1 MLSEIINFI
10 VQTVGDL
17 GYIGIFIMMFI
28 ESSFIIPFPS
38 EVVMIPAGYL
48 AYKGEMSMLLVVIS
62 GILGSLAGAL
72 FNYYLAIKLG
82 RKLLIK
88 YGNYIFIKEET
99 LEKIE
104 KFFKEHG
111 HISTFFG
118 RLVPVIRQYISLPAG
133 LARMNLAKFIL
144 YTTLGSGI
152 WMIVLAY
159 LGYFLGNNEELLK
172 DYLHQIIIAILVAIV
187 IFSYI
192 YYKIYKNKRRDAKKN
207 I

>member
-10 VQTVGDL
+10 VQAVGSM

-48 AYKGEMSMLLVVIS
+48 AYKGEMNMFLVILS

>member
-10 VQTVGDL
+10 VETVGSL
-17 GYIGIFIMMFI
+17 GYFGIFIMMFI

-48 AYKGEMSMLLVVIS
+48 AYKGEMNIFLVILS
-62 GILGSLAGAL
+62 GILGSLFGAL
-72 FNYYLAIKLG
+72 FNYYLAMKLG
-82 RKLLIK
+82 RKFLIK
-88 YGNYIFIKEET
+88 YGNYVFIKVET

-118 RLVPVIRQYISLPAG
+118 RLIPVVRQYISLPAG
-133 LARMNLAKFIL
+133 LAKMNLAKFSL
-144 YTTLGSGI
+144 YTTLGAGI

-159 LGYFLGNNEELLK
+159 LGYFLGENQELIK
-172 DYLHQIIIAILVAIV
+172 DYLHQIIIVILIIIAIS
-187 IFSYI
+187 SYI
-192 YYKIYKNKRRDAKKN
+192 YYKRVKIKQK
-207 I
+207 

>member
-1 MLSEIINFI
+1 LLSQIIDFI
-10 VQTVGDL
+10 VQTVGNL
-17 GYIGIFIMMFI
+17 GYLGIFIMMFI

-48 AYKGEMSMLLVVIS
+48 VYKSEMSMILVILS
-62 GILGSLAGAL
+62 GLLGSLLGAL
-72 FNYYLAIKLG
+72 LNYYLAFTLG

-88 YGNYIFIKEET
+88 YGNYVFINEKT

-104 KFFKEHG
+104 QFFKEHG

-118 RLVPVIRQYISLPAG
+118 RLIPVVRQYISLAAG
-133 LARMNLAKFIL
+133 LAHMNLAKFTL
-144 YTTLGSGI
+144 YTSFGAGI

-172 DYLHQIIIAILVAIV
+172 EYLYTITIIILVLV
-187 IFSYI
+187 GIFSYF
-192 YYKIYKNKRRDAKKN
+192 YYKIYKKKKVFNKF
-207 I
+207 

>member
-1 MLSEIINFI
+1 LLSQIIDFI
-10 VQTVGDL
+10 VSTVGNL
-17 GYIGIFIMMFI
+17 SYIGIFIMMFI

-48 AYKGEMSMLLVVIS
+48 VYKGEMSMFLVILS
-62 GILGSLAGAL
+62 GLSGSLVGAL
-72 FNYYLAIKLG
+72 LNYYLASILG

-104 KFFKEHG
+104 QFFKEHG

-118 RLVPVIRQYISLPAG
+118 RLIPVVRQYISLSAG
-133 LARMNLAKFIL
+133 LAYMNLAKFTL
-144 YTTLGSGI
+144 YTSFGAGI
-152 WMIVLAY
+152 WIVVLAY

-172 DYLHQIIIAILVAIV
+172 EYLSLITIAILILVG
-187 IFSYI
+187 IFSYF
-192 YYKIYKNKRRDAKKN
+192 YYKIYKKKKVLN
-207 I
+207 RF

>member
-1 MLSEIINFI
+1 MLSEIISFI
-10 VQTVGDL
+10 VQTVGSL

-48 AYKGEMSMLLVVIS
+48 AYKGEMSMLLVVLS

-82 RKLLIK
+82 RKLLVK
-88 YGNYIFIKEET
+88 YGNYVFIKEET

-104 KFFKEHG
+104 QFFKEHG

-118 RLVPVIRQYISLPAG
+118 RLIPVVRQYISLPAG
-133 LARMNLAKFIL
+133 LAQMNLAKFTF
-144 YTTLGSGI
+144 YTTLGAGL

-159 LGYFLGNNEELLK
+159 LGYFLGDNEELLK
-172 DYLHQIIIAILVAIV
+172 EYLHLIIIVILVSIV

-192 YYKIYKNKRRDAKKN
+192 YYKITKKRKKSL
-207 I
+207 

>member
-10 VQTVGDL
+10 VQTVGSL

-48 AYKGEMSMLLVVIS
+48 AYKGEMSMLLVVLS

-82 RKLLIK
+82 RKLLVK
-88 YGNYIFIKEET
+88 YGNYVFIKEET

-104 KFFKEHG
+104 QFFKEHG

-118 RLVPVIRQYISLPAG
+118 RLIPVVRQYISLPAG
-133 LARMNLAKFIL
+133 LAQMNLAKFTF
-144 YTTLGSGI
+144 YTTLGAGL

-159 LGYFLGNNEELLK
+159 LGYFLGDNEELLK
-172 DYLHQIIIAILVAIV
+172 EYLHLIIIVILVSIV

-192 YYKIYKNKRRDAKKN
+192 YYKITKKRKKSL
-207 I
+207 

>member
-1 MLSEIINFI
+1 LLSQIIDFI
-10 VQTVGDL
+10 VQTVGNL
-17 GYIGIFIMMFI
+17 GYLGIFIMMFI

-48 AYKGEMSMLLVVIS
+48 VYKGEMSMILVILS
-62 GILGSLAGAL
+62 GLLGSLLGAL
-72 FNYYLAIKLG
+72 LNYYLAFKLG

-88 YGNYIFIKEET
+88 YGNYVFIKEKT

-104 KFFKEHG
+104 QFFKEHG

-118 RLVPVIRQYISLPAG
+118 RLIPVVRQYISLPAG
-133 LARMNLAKFIL
+133 LAHMNLAKFTL
-144 YTTLGSGI
+144 YTSFGAGI

-172 DYLHQIIIAILVAIV
+172 EYLYTITIVILVLV
-187 IFSYI
+187 GIFSYF
-192 YYKIYKNKRRDAKKN
+192 YYKIYKKKKVFNKF
-207 I
+207 

>member
-1 MLSEIINFI
+1 MLNEIINFI
-10 VQTVGDL
+10 VSTVGSL
-17 GYIGIFIMMFI
+17 GYFGIFIMMFI

-38 EVVMIPAGYL
+38 
-48 AYKGEMSMLLVVIS
+48 
-62 GILGSLAGAL
+62 GILGSLFGAL

-88 YGNYIFIKEET
+88 YGNYVFIKEET

-118 RLVPVIRQYISLPAG
+118 RLIPVVRQYISLPAG
-133 LARMNLAKFIL
+133 LAKMNLAKFSL
-144 YTTLGSGI
+144 YTTLGAGI

-159 LGYFLGNNEELLK
+159 LGYFLGENQELIK
-172 DYLHQIIIAILVAIV
+172 DYLHQIIIVILVV
-187 IFSYI
+187 ILISSYI
-192 YYKIYKNKRRDAKKN
+192 YYKKA
-207 I
+207 

>member
-1 MLSEIINFI
+1 LLSQIIDFI
-10 VQTVGDL
+10 VQTVGNL
-17 GYIGIFIMMFI
+17 GYLGIFIMMFI

-48 AYKGEMSMLLVVIS
+48 VYKGEMSMILVILS
-62 GILGSLAGAL
+62 GLLGSLLGAL
-72 FNYYLAIKLG
+72 LNYYLAFKLG

-88 YGNYIFIKEET
+88 YGNYVFIKEKT

-104 KFFKEHG
+104 QFFKEHG

-118 RLVPVIRQYISLPAG
+118 RLIPVVRQYISLPAG
-133 LARMNLAKFIL
+133 LAHMNLAKFTL
-144 YTTLGSGI
+144 YTSFGAGI

-172 DYLHQIIIAILVAIV
+172 EYLYTITIIILVLV
-187 IFSYI
+187 GIFSYF
-192 YYKIYKNKRRDAKKN
+192 YYKIYKKKKVFNKF
-207 I
+207 

>member
-1 MLSEIINFI
+1 LLSQIIDFI
-10 VQTVGDL
+10 VQTVGNL
-17 GYIGIFIMMFI
+17 GYLGIFIMMFI

-48 AYKGEMSMLLVVIS
+48 VYKGKMSMILVILS
-62 GILGSLAGAL
+62 GLLGSLLGAL
-72 FNYYLAIKLG
+72 LNYYLAFTLG

-88 YGNYIFIKEET
+88 YGNYVFINEKT

-104 KFFKEHG
+104 QFFKEHG

-118 RLVPVIRQYISLPAG
+118 RLIPVVRQYISLPAG
-133 LARMNLAKFIL
+133 LAHMNLAKFTL
-144 YTTLGSGI
+144 YTSFGAGI

-172 DYLHQIIIAILVAIV
+172 EYLYTITIVILVLV
-187 IFSYI
+187 GIFSYF
-192 YYKIYKNKRRDAKKN
+192 YYKIYKKKKVFNKF
-207 I
+207 

>member
-172 DYLHQIIIAILVAIV
+172 DYLHQIIIVILVAIV

>member
-1 MLSEIINFI
+1 MLSEIISFI
-10 VQTVGDL
+10 VQTVGSL

-48 AYKGEMSMLLVVIS
+48 AYKGEMSMFLVVLS
-62 GILGSLAGAL
+62 GILGSLTGAL
-72 FNYYLAIKLG
+72 FNYYLALKLG
-82 RKLLIK
+82 RKLLLK
-88 YGNYIFIKEET
+88 YGNYVFIKEET

-104 KFFKEHG
+104 QFFKEHG

-118 RLVPVIRQYISLPAG
+118 RLIPVVRQYISLPAG
-133 LARMNLAKFIL
+133 LAQMNFAKFTL
-144 YTTLGSGI
+144 YTTLGAGI

-172 DYLHQIIIAILVAIV
+172 EYLHQIIILILVVIAIC
-187 IFSYI
+187 SYV
-192 YYKIYKNKRRDAKKN
+192 YYKIYKNKRRDAKQN
-207 I
+207 N